1 MAEAWHLLTVDE
13 EHIEKTGSLLRTA
26 CIKAGS
32 AIHCLSVAS
41 G

>member
-1 MAEAWHLLTVDE
+1 M
-13 EHIEKTGSLLRTA
+13 KTGCHKLASASEVGIREMA

-32 AIHCLSVAS
+32 AIHCLSFAS